1 MFWSCCRLLVSI
13 SCNPE
18 PGTGIFGS
26 LLAAEGAFGEA
37 LISLKRHFYPLPSPE
52 VDMAANPVFPEP
64 DLHFHIEPAQNL
76 NILHCMGRI
85 TSSTAPMLKDEVAAL
100 ISQNKHIVLDLTKVD
115 FIDSSGLGTIVSA
128 YT

>member
-1 MFWSCCRLLVSI
+1 
-13 SCNPE
+13 
-18 PGTGIFGS
+18 
-26 LLAAEGAFGEA
+26 
-37 LISLKRHFYPLPSPE
+37 
-52 VDMAANPVFPEP
+52 MAANPVFPEP

-128 YT
+128 YTGARRVGRELRVINLMPRVKELFSLTRLSTVLEGSGEFFGITPD